1 MRAVIEETDVE
12 NATRTEEGRRAE
24 TGFPS
29 KSLCTALLG
38 NYVPVL
44 FLTKG
49 LPCTQRRQQIQNWKL
64 ISSSGA
70 TREKIR
76 LFLRDKSTNRL
87 REALPHPPECQG
99 PRGCSL
105 HHQCKSVLFVQVWIR
120 LLAEKEIR
128 ELGGQS
134 KRKTP
139 HLQGKPV
146 CSPSKQCK
154 WHRLCHAANTGAITR
169 AG

>member
-12 NATRTEEGRRAE
+12 NAARTEEGRRAE

-38 NYVPVL
+38 NYTPVL
-44 FLTKG
+44 FLMKG

-120 LLAEKEIR
+120 LLAVNMFGREGDKGAWRAKQEKNPPPT
-128 ELGGQS
+128 GQAGLLS
-134 KRKTP
+134 
-139 HLQGKPV
+139 LQTMQMTQTLPR
-146 CSPSKQCK
+146 C
-154 WHRLCHAANTGAITR
+154 
-169 AG
+169 